1 MRLTARLFGLLASV
15 QVGIVSMI
23 AIGAACV
30 TATFYESAHGAA
42 AAQRL
47 FYGTAWFQGLVVI
60 FGVSILFSMLGRYP
74 WTRHQIGFLL
84 AHVGILLILAG
95 SLVTAR
101 AGLDGRLAL
110 YEGESS
116 DRIAVPGE
124 ALHIGLPGRPH
135 ATVPIDIDPKD
146 PGLDHGQRRIPLA
159 GGATAVIEE
168 YRPHVVVSESWR
180 DGGRWHPIL
189 HFTVSGGFGSQDGW
203 LVSGGHEQSHSGFG
217 PVVFG
222 LHTRNSEV
230 EAEKLVRQAR
240 ADTRAANQFSFVVAP
255 GGPLQYAFASRKG
268 ERGSGRVQV
277 GRAIS
282 TPWMDL
288 TVTVDQLLE
297 RADRVRTVSRAPLPE
312 RDEDRRPAVKLR
324 LEGDG
329 ATAAEWIAFEESR
342 SLAFAGGEATVSY
355 GPRQSAL
362 PFAVALVDFRSARY
376 PGSER
381 AATYESLVRVDDPER
396 GSSEHLIA
404 MNRPLHYRGY
414 TFFQSSYVDGE
425 PAMTILSASRA
436 PGLPMV
442 YAGSA
447 LVSLGIAWM
456 LWLKRW
462 LVRRQA
468 HGALAARVRAPS
480 PAGAKHAFARGTAF
494 ESSASGA
501 SRAEERHP

>member
-1 MRLTARLFGLLASV
+1 MRLASRLFGVLASV
-15 QVGIVSMI
+15 QVGIVTMV
-23 AIGAACV
+23 AIGAACI
-30 TATFYESAHGAA
+30 TATFYESAHGTA

-47 FYGTAWFQGLVVI
+47 FYGTGWFQGLMVL
-60 FGVSILFSMLGRYP
+60 FGISILFSMLGRYP

-84 AHVGILLILAG
+84 AHVGILLILGG

-101 AGLDGRLAL
+101 TGLDGRVAL

-116 DRIAVPGE
+116 DRIAIAGE
-124 ALHIGLPGRPH
+124 ALHVALPGRAH
-135 ATVPIDIDPKD
+135 ATIPLEIDPKD
-146 PGLDHGQRRIPLA
+146 PGLDHGPRRIALG
-159 GGATAVIEE
+159 GGAAAVIEE

-189 HFTVSGGFGSQDGW
+189 HFTVAGGFGSQDGW
-203 LVSGGHEQSHSGFG
+203 LVSGDHEQSHSGFG

-222 LHTRNSEV
+222 LHATETAA
-230 EAEKLVRQAR
+230 EADSLLRQVRVDAQ
-240 ADTRAANQFSFVVAP
+240 AANQFSFVIAP
-255 GGPLQYAFASRKG
+255 GAPLQYAFASRKG
-268 ERGSGRVQV
+268 ERGSGRVEL
-277 GRAIS
+277 GRAIA

-297 RADRVRTVSRAPLPE
+297 RAERVRTVSRAPLPE
-312 RDEDRRPAVKLR
+312 RDEDRRPALKLR

-329 ATAAEWIAFEESR
+329 AAAAEWIAFEESR
-342 SLAFAGGEATVSY
+342 TLPFAGGEATVGY

-362 PFAVALVDFRSARY
+362 PVAVALVDFRSARY

-425 PAMTILSASRA
+425 PAMSILSVSRA

-456 LWLKRW
+456 LWLKGW

-468 HGALAARVRAPS
+468 RAALAARLRAPA
-480 PAGAKHAFARGTAF
+480 PAGART
-494 ESSASGA
+494 
-501 SRAEERHP
+501 